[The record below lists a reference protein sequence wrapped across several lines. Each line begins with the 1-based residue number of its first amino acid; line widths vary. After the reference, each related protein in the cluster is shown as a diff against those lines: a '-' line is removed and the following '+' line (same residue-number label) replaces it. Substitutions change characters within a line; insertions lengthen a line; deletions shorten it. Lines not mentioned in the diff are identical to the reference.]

1 MNATQPSLFG
11 IPQAGTFDS
20 VVDGPRTD
28 SQRERLLTVMRDGN
42 WYTLQALVFHV
53 GAVSEAG
60 VSARLR
66 DLRKSQYG
74 GYTVERKRL
83 KPHGGLYVY
92 RLVTP

>member
-20 VVDGPRTD
+20 VVDGPRVA
-28 SQRERLLTVMRDGN
+28 SQLARIEALMDDGT
-42 WYTLQALVFHV
+42 WRTLAAIAAHI

-66 DLRKSQYG
+66 QLRNERG
-74 GYTVERKRL
+74 RTVDRKRA
-83 KPHGGLYVY
+83 KPGSGLYLY
-92 RLVTP
+92 RVVPR